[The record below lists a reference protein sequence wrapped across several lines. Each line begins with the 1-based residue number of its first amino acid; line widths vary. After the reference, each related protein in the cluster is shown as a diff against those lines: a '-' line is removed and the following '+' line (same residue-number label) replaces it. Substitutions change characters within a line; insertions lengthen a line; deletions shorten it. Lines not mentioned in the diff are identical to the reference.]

1 MIRALIQTK
10 GKSITVLRPST
21 VRDAVGSRKKTYLPH
36 PPTVGY
42 IAARSVSE
50 GFEGDRQQAVETV
63 TVYVEG
69 GTDIKVTDRL
79 ELDGRTFEVVGVRTP
94 GMRTGQ
100 DRLYYH
106 IVDAQSNEG
115 V

>member
-21 VRDAVGSRKKTYLPH
+21 VRDAVGSRKKTFLRQ
-36 PPTVGY
+36 PPTIGY
-42 IAARSVSE
+42 IAARSVTE
-50 GFEGDRQQAVETV
+50 GFVGDRQQAMETV
-63 TVYVEG
+63 TVYVMG
-69 GTDIKVTDRL
+69 GTDIEVTDRL
-79 ELDGRTFEVVGVRTP
+79 ELDGRTFEVVGKRTP
-94 GMRTGQ
+94 GMRTDT

-106 IVDAQSNEG
+106 IVDATSNEG